1 MGAYPLLFSSF
12 SRGGLTLR
20 NRTVMA
26 AINNN
31 FSTEQGTAND
41 RILSFIEERAKG
53 GAGLIISEASPV
65 SKSGRHRVRS
75 ICAFDDIFIPSLRR
89 LGEVVH
95 SHQSAYALQLHHA
108 GRLASEAILGFRPLA
123 PSPVPRGIGQ
133 PPPKEMTVDEI
144 QEVILDFGRAA
155 RRAKEAGLDAVEIH
169 GAHGYLIHQFLSPR
183 TNQRKDAYGGSS
195 EKRLRFALEVTRQV
209 RKEVGP
215 SYPVLFRLSAREF
228 AHGGYELEEAL
239 DWAVELEKAGV
250 SILDV
255 SGGTNEAL
263 LTAVHAI
270 QPMFFPQAYHAPLA
284 AAMKKV
290 VKVPVIAVGRMDSLE
305 IMEKILQEGQA
316 DLIASARQFL
326 TDPHWVMKA
335 AQGKEER
342 IRPCVYC
349 NHCVWSLFQQKD
361 ITCLQNASLGR
372 EKECRILQAQEPKK
386 IAVIGGGPAGLEAA
400 RVAAKRG
407 HRVTLYEKS
416 PYLGGQM
423 LLASTPPRKNILARS
438 IKWLID
444 EIEREG
450 VEIKLDAEATAEMV
464 LEKSPDVVIIATGAK
479 PVIRTPCRDTEVL
492 TAWEVLAGKK
502 VGRKV
507 VILGGGMV
515 GIETAEFLE
524 QNGCEVTVLT
534 SRGGMDQLA
543 TDMEG
548 TTRALLL
555 ERLPATHIQI
565 RFSAKALQISG
576 KRVHFTIGEKED
588 WLEADTFVIAQGA
601 EPNRALGETLKD
613 RVPRVLFVGDCAEPR
628 SAMEAFHE
636 GFFAALHV

>member
-1 MGAYPLLFSSF
+1 MGSYPLLFSGF
-12 SRGGLTLR
+12 RQGGLNLR

-26 AINNN
+26 AMNNN

-41 RILSFIEERAKG
+41 RILSFIEERARG

-75 ICAFDDIFIPSLRR
+75 ICAFDDQFIPSLRS

-95 SHQSAYALQLHHA
+95 AHQSAFALQLHHA
-108 GRLASEAILGFRPLA
+108 GRLASEAILGFRPFA
-123 PSPVPRGIGQ
+123 PSPVPRGPGQ
-133 PPPKEMTVDEI
+133 PPPTEMTIDEI

-183 TNQRKDAYGGSS
+183 TNQRNDAYGGSS

-209 RKEVGP
+209 RREVGP
-215 SYPVLFRLSAREF
+215 FYPVLFRLSAKEF
-228 AHGGYELEEAL
+228 AKGGYELKEAL
-239 DWAVELEKAGV
+239 DWAVELEKAGI

-263 LTAVHAI
+263 LTSVHVI

-284 AAMKKV
+284 AALKKA

-305 IMEKILQEGQA
+305 IMEKILREGQA
-316 DLIASARQFL
+316 DLIASGRQFL
-326 TDPHWVMKA
+326 TDPHWVTKA

-361 ITCLQNASLGR
+361 IICLQNASLGR
-372 EKECRILQAQEPKK
+372 EKECRILQAQEPKR
-386 IAVIGGGPAGLEAA
+386 IVVIGGGPAGLEAA
-400 RVAAKRG
+400 RVAAKRR
-407 HRVTLYEKS
+407 HRVTLYEKK
-416 PYLGGQM
+416 PHLGGQM
-423 LLASTPPRKNILARS
+423 VLASTPPRKKMLWRS
-438 IKWLID
+438 IEWLIH
-444 EIEREG
+444 EIKREG
-450 VEIKLDAEATAEMV
+450 VEIQLETEATAETV
-464 LEKSPDVVIIATGAK
+464 LGKSPDVVIIAAGAK
-479 PVIRTPCRDTEVL
+479 PVIRTPCLDTEVL

-502 VGRKV
+502 VGRQV

-515 GIETAEFLE
+515 GIETAEFLQE
-524 QNGCEVTVLT
+524 KGCEVTVLT
-534 SRGGMDQLA
+534 SREGLDQLA

-555 ERLPATHIQI
+555 ERLPAMKIQI
-565 RFSAKALQISG
+565 RFSAKGLKISG
-576 KRVHFTIGEKED
+576 NRVHFTSGEKEE
-588 WLEADTFVIAQGA
+588 WLDADSFVIAQGA
-601 EPNRALGETLKD
+601 EPNRSLGEALKEK
-613 RVPRVLFVGDCAEPR
+613 VPQVLLIGDCAEPR
-628 SAMEAFHE
+628 SAKEAFHE
-636 GFFAALHV
+636 GFLAALEV